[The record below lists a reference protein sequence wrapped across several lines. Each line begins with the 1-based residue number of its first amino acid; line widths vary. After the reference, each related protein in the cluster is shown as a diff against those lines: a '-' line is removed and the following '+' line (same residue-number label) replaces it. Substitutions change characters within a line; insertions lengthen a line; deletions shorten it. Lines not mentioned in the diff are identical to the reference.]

1 VYGMSLVLGFALH
14 GWHFLSVLTPAG
26 TPVWLY
32 PLMIPVEVI
41 SQLARPITLAVRLF
55 ANMTAGHIILTVSFS
70 LMLVAPVYLGVLYL
84 GVIPFVITIGIY
96 GLELL
101 VAFIQAYIFA
111 TLACVYLGESVK
123 LH

>member
-1 VYGMSLVLGFALH
+1 
-14 GWHFLSVLTPAG
+14 
-26 TPVWLY
+26 
-32 PLMIPVEVI
+32 
-41 SQLARPITLAVRLF
+41 
-55 ANMTAGHIILTVSFS
+55 
-70 LMLVAPVYLGVLYL
+70 MLVAPVYLGVLYL